1 MPSMKQYAYPGFGEN
16 SRRSHW
22 YSSAVRTGDQV
33 HCAGQGGYADASG
46 KVPSD
51 LVEQIDLAFAN
62 VDKALKD
69 AGSKGWS
76 QVYRINSY
84 HIQLNEVA
92 QNAMVRNFKKWMGES
107 DNHPTWTCV
116 QIGRLGQDDMLVE
129 IEVSAFDPE
138 GAKKEGT
145 H

>member
-1 MPSMKQYAYPGFGEN
+1 MPSRKEYAYPGFGEAA
-16 SRRSHW
+16 RKSHW
-22 YSSAVRTGDQV
+22 YSSAVRTGDQI
-33 HCAGQGGYADASG
+33 HCAGQGGYLESTG
-46 KVPSD
+46 KCATD

-62 VDKALKD
+62 VDKCLKD
-69 AGSKGWS
+69 AGGQGWS

-84 HIQLNEVA
+84 HIQLNETA
-92 QNAMVRNFKKWMGES
+92 QDAMVRNFKKWMGPS
-107 DNHPTWTCV
+107 DSHPTWTCV